1 MHIERTTLTSF
12 FILSWIKVPKA
23 LKRVRRWFIKLIW
36 TKVDCY
42 DWMRASK
49 QKLPRHLINPRWLSI
64 CILCFTCLSALC
76 SPSAWVSQVHPE
88 HLASITLCH
97 MQIIV
102 GRYFENISTL
112 YLSIYRDV
120 CIIDVSIFNLKYG
133 LMFPNMS

>member
-1 MHIERTTLTSF
+1 MMQIAVIVIEIAYWKDDLNI
-12 FILSWIKVPKA
+12 ILSYMV
-23 LKRVRRWFIKLIW
+23 IW
-36 TKVDCY
+36 LNEGVLTKV
-42 DWMRASK
+42 A
-49 QKLPRHLINPRWLSI
+49 RHLWIIPRWLFI
-64 CILCFTCLSALC
+64 CIMCFTWLSALC